1 MYKLKIKYYYYYLFN
16 SNNNIDM
23 SASSSEQTPN
33 NPPTT
38 ATPTTPPTI
47 TTIKSTKSSEQ
58 VIDPVVSIY
67 VFTGITL
74 VYFIFKYLM
83 PERES
88 VLFIIYFILVLAS
101 QFGLNVYLAKQMCN
115 SPSNVGTAA
124 LATFLPWIFIF
135 GLLNLLLGMFPGWL
149 SAFSNTIGYAI
160 ASVAGVASLFTDQL
174 LNVGNPP
181 SKDAFKVIQNVT
193 NDPSTIINTIND
205 EDLENFWNNSIKV
218 QFFNSFKQVTPGV
231 EPPPQYTQLKNF
243 IRLKN
248 IVSYFIWYLLTG
260 ILITSVS
267 YNYML
272 SVPCVQT
279 PKQARQSAAQF
290 IASQSAKQQASAGAK
305 ANMPVYKTDGK

>member
-23 SASSSEQTPN
+23 SASSSEQNPN
-33 NPPTT
+33 NASTT